1 MKLRRVKIGT
11 DIVVQVRSQRGWVA
25 LADLLADLPLRFET
39 AQTARR
45 STDIVAFLA
54 APLDIRAAVQEC
66 LSDHEDER
74 DHRHDDWRPADV
86 SALIPF
92 EPRSYRDFAL
102 FEDHMVGAARGFV
115 RKFWPH
121 LLPVIGAYETIT
133 RRTFPA
139 LRPKPLWYREPIY
152 YMGNHL
158 AFVTD
163 GDEVRIPPYTRALD
177 YALEI
182 GFVLARELL
191 DATPAEAEA
200 AIGGF
205 VVFNDFSA
213 RDVQYDE
220 MQSGFGPQKS
230 KNFCNAISSVVVT
243 PDEVLPFWGA
253 LKGYVKLNG
262 EVVSEPVSEGACW
275 SLGEVLAHLSRSQ
288 RLYPGEFFGSGTL
301 PGGSGIEE
309 GRLLAAGDL
318 IEIGIDRIG
327 SLSNRVVDYVGPQAS
342 TSDSADRY
350 GR

>member
-1 MKLRRVKIGT
+1 MKLRRIKIGT
-11 DIVVQVRSQRGWVA
+11 EIVVQVRSQPGWA
-25 LADLLADLPLRFET
+25 PLANLLADLPTRFET
-39 AQTARR
+39 AQTARW

-54 APLDIRAAVQEC
+54 APLDVRAAVQEC
-66 LSDHEDER
+66 LSHHDDER
-74 DHRHDDWRPADV
+74 HHRHADGRTADV

-102 FEDHMVGAARGFV
+102 FEGHMVGAARGFV
-115 RKFWPH
+115 RKFWPR

-163 GDEVRIPPYTRALD
+163 GDEVRIPAYTRALD
-177 YALEI
+177 YELEI

-243 PDEVLPFWGA
+243 ADEILPYWGA

-262 EVVSEPVSEGACW
+262 EVVSEPASQEACW

-288 RLYPGEFFGSGTL
+288 RLYRGEFFGSGTL
-301 PGGSGIEE
+301 PGGSGIEA
-309 GRLLAAGDL
+309 GQLLAPGDL
-318 IEIGIDRIG
+318 IEISIDRIG
-327 SLSNRVVDYVGPQAS
+327 SLSNRIVDYDGQQAS
-342 TSDSADRY
+342 TSASADCD